1 MLLEGIKYILLSK
14 KGLENVP
21 IETTIN
27 NFNINIKIFQQKIK
41 SIENITQD
49 DIDMID
55 EFATSINTISSF
67 APHYDYKQDLPH
79 NGYRSFVK
87 IWTQVIQNM
96 NSVDDDNHTKQFIS
110 AINGMKNIF
119 EFPLEYHS
127 KNYAN
132 IYPVE
137 DGKRCMRKLNA
148 MFQDEGKNWRIFNTD
163 PVNFPQLVPKLRIC
177 ADFLRR
183 YGVMNIKSLDI
194 FKKARAYFDQKYMMK
209 KLAECQSKLTID
221 QIAHAARIFCARAH
235 YLQNILFRVES
246 YFDTNTLS
254 ISTISTK
261 ISSKY
266 VIDMNDPMNI
276 KISEADI
283 DIASKYRTINSQI
296 VRYEISKESD
306 IEASVSDRM
315 HRNKLV
321 IFLHGGGFIAP
332 KAEDCFHVYVTP
344 WAKTIPGLTIINFD
358 YSLSPENRFPTQIQ
372 ELIDFYMF
380 LRGYQISSD
389 KVIDLL
395 GYFPDDIILVGDSA
409 GAHMAL
415 MATIALNDIN
425 HLFDQNIKL
434 PKSLVL
440 FYPKVNMNY
449 HSYPSILNSIWDL
462 IVTPQ
467 LCPSFA
473 QAYVP
478 LIKLAKDEEAKQDAN
493 HNYDKKSDDKTR
505 LFTIEEQ
512 ISMPSLAIFD
522 EDKTI
527 ISTVYS
533 NGFAYE
539 KYEQLSNISLKLL
552 SFEFDPLLDESIL
565 LAKKWKGKV
574 DIKVFPNLCHAA
586 IIFRQFCKEAKEA
599 YDEGTRMII
608 EAINE

>member
-14 KGLENVP
+14 KGLESTP

-27 NFNINIKIFQQKIK
+27 NFNINIEIFQQKIK

-49 DIDMID
+49 DIDMIN

-67 APHYDYKQDLPH
+67 ASHYDYKQDLPY

-87 IWTQVIQNM
+87 IWTQIVQNI
-96 NSVDDDNHTKQFIS
+96 NHVDDDIYIKQFIS
-110 AINGMKNIF
+110 AITDMKNMF
-119 EFPLEYHS
+119 EFSLEYHD
-127 KNYAN
+127 KNYVN
-132 IYPVE
+132 VYSIE
-137 DGKRCMRKLNA
+137 DGKRCARQLTA
-148 MFQDEGKNWRIFNTD
+148 IFQDEGKNWSILNTNSG
-163 PVNFPQLVPKLRIC
+163 NFPQLVPKLRIC

-194 FKKARAYFDQKYMMK
+194 FKKARAYFDQNYMIK
-209 KLAECQSKLTID
+209 KLAKCQSKLTIN

-235 YLQNILFRVES
+235 YLQNILFRIES
-246 YFDTNTLS
+246 YFDTNTMN

-266 VIDMNDPMNI
+266 IIDMDDPMNI
-276 KISEADI
+276 KISEADF
-283 DIASKYRTINSQI
+283 DTASKYRTINSQI
-296 VRYEISKESD
+296 VRYEISNESD
-306 IEASVSDRM
+306 IEANASDNIY
-315 HRNKLV
+315 RNKLV

-332 KAEDCFHVYVTP
+332 KAEDCTHVYITP
-344 WAKTIPGLTIINFD
+344 WAKAMPGLTIINFD

-380 LRGYQISSD
+380 LRGYHISPD
-389 KVIDLL
+389 TVIDIL
-395 GYFPDDIILVGDSA
+395 GYSPDDIVIVGDSA
-409 GAHMAL
+409 GAHIAL

-425 HLFDQNIKL
+425 HLFGRNIKL

-440 FYPKVNMNY
+440 FYPKVNVNY

-467 LCPSFA
+467 LCPSLA
-473 QAYVP
+473 KAYVP
-478 LIKLAKDEEAKQDAN
+478 LIKLSKDGDAKKDAN
-493 HNYDKKSDDKTR
+493 YNLDKKDDDKTR

-512 ISMPSLAIFD
+512 ISMPTLSIFD

-539 KYEQLSNISLKLL
+539 NYEQLSNISLKLL

-574 DIKVFPNLCHAA
+574 DIKIFPNLCHAA
-586 IIFRQFCKEAKEA
+586 IIFRQFCREAKEA

-608 EAINE
+608 DAMNE